1 MKTIKKIICIL
12 CALTMVAMAFSSCNT
27 QEEDA
32 EPIVLSRDTL
42 SDYVIV
48 YGEDAGD
55 ELKEKVGEFAIKL
68 KDKFGVAITAKDDF
82 FKEGVDALAIKETEI
97 LIGVTNRE
105 ESKSFIESLKSRDY
119 GWKAVNKKLVIGGV
133 NDEMTV
139 TAIDEFISKVLSTD
153 VAEGAFYTNDSDYT
167 FVGEYE
173 LETITVG
180 GKDIKEFTVAY
191 NDDVYGMQYLAE
203 FIRDAIADKCGRYL
217 SVVKADEAQGLTIT
231 VDITDTD
238 ENSLL
243 CEMLSNGNI
252 TVGGSSSQAV
262 YKTALALSSRITAL
276 SEPALDVSI
285 TGAFVDE
292 ELTVLNWNVQGQDG
306 NKIGGV
312 TADRYEAVFVEY
324 KPDILLLQ
332 EADLKNV
339 GPGMLE
345 VLGSEYELATTFRE
359 DISIP
364 HTVHNIVY
372 YKKATIKHNQSTY
385 FWHSE
390 TPDVLSQFEGGG
402 YVKLTEF
409 SSLEQISSGKK
420 ILAVCVHLNLLAKDA
435 ENITGAQLR
444 TKEINLILERVNAYL
459 ADEPTTT
466 VIMGGDFNCVYTEST
481 IKTLINAGYTNSST
495 AAEVIEAA
503 NTFPGHSH
511 VIDYIFVSD
520 RGALMSYYKV
530 DDLKDEN
537 PSDHN
542 PVIVR
547 LCLTPELQK

>member
-1 MKTIKKIICIL
+1 
-12 CALTMVAMAFSSCNT
+12 MVAMAFSSCQT
-27 QEEDA
+27 QEDDA

-42 SDYVIV
+42 SEYEII

-55 ELKEKVGEFAIKL
+55 ELKDKIGELSLAL
-68 KDKFGVAITAKDDF
+68 KDKFGVILTARDDF
-82 FKEGVDALAIKETEI
+82 FKEGIESLAIKETEI

-105 ESKSFIESLKSRDY
+105 ESKSFIDSIKSRDY

-139 TAIDEFISKVLSTD
+139 TAIDEFISKVLS
-153 VAEGAFYTNDSDYT
+153 AEVEEGVFYANDSDYT

-180 GKDIKEFTVAY
+180 GKDIKEYTIAY

-203 FIRDAIADKCGRYL
+203 FIRDAISDKCGRYL
-217 SVVKADEAQGLTIT
+217 AVVRAGKATGATIT

-243 CEMLSNGNI
+243 CEMLGNGNI

-262 YKTALALSSRITAL
+262 FKTAMALSNRISAL

-285 TGAFVDE
+285 TGAFADE

-306 NKIGGV
+306 NKISGV
-312 TADRYEAVFVEY
+312 TADRYAAVFEEY

-339 GPGMLE
+339 GPRMLE

-372 YKKATIKHNQSTY
+372 YKKATIKHYNSTY
-385 FWHSE
+385 FWHSD

-409 SSLEQISSGKK
+409 SSLEQISTGKK
-420 ILAVCVHLNLLAKDA
+420 ILAVSVHLNLLADGEK
-435 ENITGAQLR
+435 NITGAQLR
-444 TKEINLILERVNAYL
+444 TKEINLILERINEFL
-459 ADEPTTT
+459 ANEPTAT

-481 IKTLINAGYTNSST
+481 IKTLIEAGYTNSSA

-503 NTFPGHSH
+503 NTFPGHSY
-511 VIDYIFVSD
+511 VIDYIFVND

-530 DDLKDEN
+530 DDLKNEN

-547 LCLTPELQK
+547 LCLTPELIG

>member
-1 MKTIKKIICIL
+1 MT
-12 CALTMVAMAFSSCNT
+12 VAFSSCKKK
-27 QEEDA
+27 QEENVA
-32 EPIVLSRDTL
+32 EPIVLSRDTI
-42 SDYVIV
+42 SEYVIV
-48 YGEDAGD
+48 YGEGIGD
-55 ELKEKVGEFAIKL
+55 ELKNKVGELSL
-68 KDKFGVAITAKDDF
+68 KFKEKFGVAVSAKDDY

-97 LIGVTNRE
+97 LVGVTNRE
-105 ESKSFIESLKSRDY
+105 ESKSFIGSLKSRDY
-119 GWKAVNKKLVIGGV
+119 GWKAINKKLVIGGV

-139 TAIDEFISKVLSTD
+139 KALDEFISKVLSKD
-153 VAEGAFYTNDSDYT
+153 SAEGAFYTSDSDYT
-167 FVGEYE
+167 YTAEYE
-173 LETITVG
+173 IDTITVG
-180 GKDIKEFTVAY
+180 GTDITGYTVAY

-203 FIRDAIADKCGRYL
+203 LIRDAIADKCGHYL
-217 SVVKADEAQGLTIT
+217 SVVKAAKAEGMTIT
-231 VDITDTD
+231 VDITETD
-238 ENSLL
+238 ENILL
-243 CEMLSNGNI
+243 CEKLGNGNI
-252 TVGGSSSQAV
+252 TVGGGSSQAV
-262 YKTALALSSRITAL
+262 YKTALALTNRITAL

-339 GPGMLE
+339 GPRMLE

-435 ENITGAQLR
+435 ENITGSQLR

-466 VIMGGDFNCVYTEST
+466 VIMGGDFNCEYTEST
-481 IKTLINAGYTNSST
+481 IKTLINAGYTNSSD

-503 NTFPGHSH
+503 NTFPGHSY
-511 VIDYIFVSD
+511 VIDYIFVND
-520 RGALMSYYKV
+520 RGALMSYYKA

-542 PVIVR
+542 PVIVK
-547 LCLTPELQK
+547 LCLTPELLK